1 MKLLYCIP
9 ALHNTGGMERVMS
22 IKANFLADLTDYE
35 IYIVTTDH
43 RLNQELSYPLN
54 PRIKV
59 IHLDLD
65 FEAHFK
71 STLISKTISHHRKL
85 WSYKKQLKAIID
97 ENQIDICISLCG
109 KEIDFFGNLNVN
121 CIRVGEIHFSINNRS
136 QFLSA
141 RKRGLLWKALGALR
155 TYQLIQSAKKLD
167 TFVVLTKED
176 EKQWLMYS
184 KNVLR
189 IPNPA
194 VFNPLSTSK
203 LNNKNVIAVGRLSP
217 QKGYDMLIDAWSK
230 VCQIYPDWKLE
241 IYGDG
246 ELKDVLS
253 KKISDSWMDN
263 CVKLCGVVSDIQDK
277 YLESSI
283 FVLSSLYEGLP
294 MAMIEAMTCGLP
306 IVAFDCEYG
315 PRELVTNEYNGFLVE
330 PQDVNSLA
338 DKIIQLIDN
347 ADLRTTF
354 GGNSIQK
361 SKELAVDKIMNEWI
375 ALFTKLYSQK
385 K

>member
-1 MKLLYCIP
+1 
-9 ALHNTGGMERVMS
+9 
-22 IKANFLADLTDYE
+22 
-35 IYIVTTDH
+35 
-43 RLNQELSYPLN
+43 
-54 PRIKV
+54 
-59 IHLDLD
+59 
-65 FEAHFK
+65 
-71 STLISKTISHHRKL
+71 
-85 WSYKKQLKAIID
+85 
-97 ENQIDICISLCG
+97 
-109 KEIDFFGNLNVN
+109 
-121 CIRVGEIHFSINNRS
+121 
-136 QFLSA
+136 
-141 RKRGLLWKALGALR
+141 
-155 TYQLIQSAKKLD
+155 
-167 TFVVLTKED
+167 
-176 EKQWLMYS
+176 
-184 KNVLR
+184 
-189 IPNPA
+189 
-194 VFNPLSTSK
+194 

>member
-9 ALHNTGGMERVMS
+9 ALHNTGGMERVIS
-22 IKANFLADLTDYE
+22 IKVNYLADLADYE
-35 IYIVTTDH
+35 IFIVTTDH

-54 PRIKV
+54 SNIKV

-71 STLISKTISHHRKL
+71 SSLISKTISHHRKL
-85 WSYKKQLKAIID
+85 LRYKKQLKAIID
-97 ENQIDICISLCG
+97 ENQIDICVSLCG
-109 KEIDFFGNLNVN
+109 KEIDFLGSL
-121 CIRVGEIHFSINNRS
+121 
-136 QFLSA
+136 FLSA
-141 RKRGLLWKALGALR
+141 RKRGLLWKTLGALR

-176 EKQWLMYS
+176 EKQWLMHS
-184 KNVLR
+184 KNIVR
-189 IPNPA
+189 ISNPA
-194 VFNPLSTSK
+194 VFNPHTTSK
-203 LNNKNVIAVGRLSP
+203 LTDKKAIAVGRLSP

-230 VCQIYPDWKLE
+230 VFQIYPDWKLE

-246 ELKDVLS
+246 ELKELLS
-253 KKISDSWMDN
+253 KTISDSRMEN
-263 CVKLCGVVSDIQDK
+263 CVELCGVVSDIQDK

-330 PQDVNSLA
+330 PQEVNSFA

-347 ADLRTTF
+347 ADLRTAL

-361 SKELAVDKIMNEWI
+361 SKELAVDKIMNDWI
-375 ALFTKLYSQK
+375 ALFEKLYNLK